1 MSCIAACNSKLW
13 KYLNIIMV
21 GNLQEL
27 LDSND
32 VRSLLLMSNL
42 KIREVLEKHFK
53 IEIGEISSK
62 QCFAV
67 LVAALSSPKCQCKI
81 C

>member
-1 MSCIAACNSKLW
+1 
-13 KYLNIIMV
+13 MV

-32 VRSLLLMSNL
+32 VRSLLLMPNL

-53 IEIGEISSK
+53 IKTGEISSK

-67 LVAALSSPKCQCKI
+67 FMTALSSPKCRCKMQ
-81 C
+81 